1 MSWRTRLL
9 EFLRVPPEPSAPD
22 GDQDIQVFRAAPNYF
37 WYRILHWAIKNAFAA
52 LGLMMAVGS
61 ASTVLPMVLPDEFWG
76 VSKRAMLLIFN
87 LIEAGAVVGFIGQAI
102 GTFVLLRL
110 DFEQRWYI
118 VTDRSLRIRE
128 GLVRLREQT
137 VTFANVQN
145 VAIRQGPLQR
155 LLGIAELQV
164 RTAGGGKGSEW
175 EEGQSDA
182 SDLHLARFRGIAN
195 PEAVCAAIRERLR
208 QHRDAGLGD
217 PDDHSHLHTPEPQL
231 LGAAAELV
239 QQARELKLALA
250 GR

>member
-1 MSWRTRLL
+1 MNWRKKLL
-9 EFLRVPPEPSAPD
+9 DLLRVPAEPSAPD

-37 WYRILHWAIKNAFAA
+37 WYRVLHWAIKNAFAA

-61 ASTVLPMVLPDEFWG
+61 ASAILPAVLPDEFWG
-76 VSKRAMLLIFN
+76 MSKPAMLLIFN
-87 LIEAGAVVGFIGQAI
+87 VIELSAVAGFIGQAI
-102 GTFVLLRL
+102 GTFLLLRL

-145 VAIRQGPLQR
+145 VAIRQGPIQR

-164 RTAGGGKGSEW
+164 RTAGGGKASEW
-175 EEGQSDA
+175 EEGQHSE

-195 PEAVCAAIRERLR
+195 PEVVCAAIRDRLR

-217 PDDHSHLHTPEPQL
+217 PDDHSPEPQL
-231 LGAAAELV
+231 LQAAAELA
-239 QQARELKLALA
+239 QQARGLRLAIA
-250 GR
+250 VKQ

>member
-1 MSWRTRLL
+1 
-9 EFLRVPPEPSAPD
+9 
-22 GDQDIQVFRAAPNYF
+22 
-37 WYRILHWAIKNAFAA
+37 
-52 LGLMMAVGS
+52 
-61 ASTVLPMVLPDEFWG
+61 
-76 VSKRAMLLIFN
+76 MLLIFN
-87 LIEAGAVVGFIGQAI
+87 LIEAGAIVGFIGQAI

-175 EEGQSDA
+175 EEGHNDA

-217 PDDHSHLHTPEPQL
+217 PDDHSQQHSPEPHL
-231 LGAAAELV
+231 LNAASELAR
-239 QQARELKLALA
+239 QARELKLALV
-250 GR
+250 GRG